1 MPSAAANIQNI
12 TGRIIGTAFQQDIRT
27 FLLLVD
33 VALLA
38 LALDIEVVRELALV
52 SLLALTRL
60 EEGAQNRLG
69 VNTCSNV
76 IVNHLK
82 QLWIR

>member
-1 MPSAAANIQNI
+1 MPSAAASKQN
-12 TGRIIGTAFQQDIRT
+12 TGKIIGTALQQDIRT
-27 FLLLVD
+27 FLLFVD
-33 VALLA
+33 VSLLT
-38 LALDIEVVRELALV
+38 LALDVEVVRELALV

-82 QLWIR
+82 QLGIR